1 MDLFLRDR
9 YWMKIKSFTYFLVFL
24 LLMLS
29 AGAMAQEHRVS
40 RIESALDL
48 YRKGAFYS
56 AEQLLN
62 LVTPDPDSDISIF
75 AIQVEAYKTMC
86 AIRLDRS
93 NIAGLVKNFEDRYPN
108 APELQMVK
116 FALASRLFD
125 REDYA
130 AALAIYDSIKKPFL
144 YAEEQIEYDFKS
156 AYCYIREGNTDVAAE
171 RLTSIIEGDYSP
183 FSVPSQYYLG
193 YVRYLEKDFA
203 AALPHF
209 RKAEKDPRFSVLAS
223 YYTVESEFMLANYRY
238 VIDRGPAI
246 FSTLERDLQI
256 NLARIVSEAY
266 FSMGQPT
273 LAAQYFDM
281 FSTSGGNLTRKDYY
295 YSGLLSYTL
304 QSFSKALDSF
314 SNVVGN
320 EDALGQSAYYYSANS
335 HLRLHNKIAAMEAFK
350 AASESDFDS
359 VIKEDALFNHAKL
372 SFDVNGD
379 ISGFEKYM
387 ENYPESG
394 KDDIIN
400 SYIAAA
406 YLLSNDYNSAV
417 LALTKIRE
425 LSDESS
431 SNLQKAAFFRAMQL
445 IENKGY
451 RPAVPMLELSIENGR
466 HDPRLEALT
475 KYWLAESHF
484 RNGKYRQ
491 ATEINLSLME
501 NPHFL
506 DSDQYQTAIYNL
518 AYSYF
523 MWGKFASAQNWFS
536 KYLATSG
543 RKQFERDARIRLAD
557 SYFMQNNYTD
567 AAATYERVFNR
578 YPTSS
583 DLYPAYQGA
592 VSYGLLGNDTR
603 KISMLRQALKVNRNA
618 ELYSQTLFELGRTLV
633 QRGDD
638 DDAADCFHTLIG
650 HDADSIFFSKSMLEL
665 AMINANNGKFTKAL
679 EYYKNII
686 EGMPLS
692 PEVPNAISGME
703 SVYQTIN
710 KPEEYFAYLDRIGM
724 SDIKSAGEKELMLF
738 NAAEQRYLAGNHN
751 SAITSLQSFVKNYP
765 SGPKT
770 AQAYFYLAE
779 SLKAKGRK
787 EAASDAY
794 FQVIKMGEGP
804 FAEAATLN
812 YADITYALENYAR
825 AVTAYESLI
834 YIASTDNMK
843 NTGYF
848 GRMRSY
854 YNNRQYEEAIADAA
868 RVRVVAELPDEMRRE
883 AEYITAKSL
892 LFIDNR
898 EEAKPI
904 LTSLSRNPHDNYGAE
919 ATYLLITDAYGA
931 GDFIAVENRV
941 YDFSDSETPQIYWL
955 AKAFIV
961 LGDSFVDKGD
971 IEQARAT
978 YESILEGYQ
987 PTGDADDVKEQVKMR
1002 LDQLK

>member
-1 MDLFLRDR
+1 
-9 YWMKIKSFTYFLVFL
+9 
-24 LLMLS
+24 MLS
-29 AGAMAQEHRVS
+29 AGVMAQEHRVS

-125 REDYA
+125 REEYA

-387 ENYPESG
+387 EHYPESG

-417 LALTKIRE
+417 IALTKIRE

-466 HDPRLEALT
+466 HDPRLEALA

-501 NPHFL
+501 NHHFL

-603 KISMLRQALKVNRNA
+603 KISLLRQALKVNRNA

-724 SDIKSAGEKELMLF
+724 SDIKSAGEKEMMLF

-751 SAITSLQSFVKNYP
+751 STITSLQSFVKNYP

-804 FAEAATLN
+804 FAEAATHN
-812 YADITYALENYAR
+812 YADIAYELENYAR

-854 YNNRQYEEAIADAA
+854 YNNRQYEEAIADAK
-868 RVRVVAELPDEMRRE
+868 RVSVVTELPDEMRRE

-941 YDFSDSETPQIYWL
+941 YDFADSETPQIYWL

-978 YESILEGYQ
+978 YESVLEGYQ

-1002 LDQLK
+1002 LDKLK

>member
-1 MDLFLRDR
+1 
-9 YWMKIKSFTYFLVFL
+9 MKRKSFISVLAFIA
-24 LLMLS
+24 LMLS
-29 AGAMAQEHRVS
+29 GQVMAQEHHVDS
-40 RIESALDL
+40 RLESALDL

-56 AEQLLN
+56 AEQMFN

-125 REDYA
+125 REEYA
-130 AALAIYDSIKKPFL
+130 AALVIYDSIKKPFL

-156 AYCYIREGNTDVAAE
+156 AYCYIRAGNTDVAAE
-171 RLTSIIEGDYSP
+171 RLTAIIEGDFSP

-203 AALPHF
+203 AALPLF

-223 YYTVESEFMLANYRY
+223 YYTVESEFMLGNYRY

-246 FSTLERDLQI
+246 FSMLDRDLQV

-281 FSTSGGNLTRKDYY
+281 FTTSGGNLTRKDHY

-304 QSFSKALDSF
+304 QSFKQAIESF

-335 HLRLHNKIAAMEAFK
+335 HLRQHNKIAAMEAFK
-350 AASESDFDS
+350 AASETDFDS
-359 VIKEDALFNHAKL
+359 IIKEDALFNHAKL

-379 ISGFEKYM
+379 ISGFENYM
-387 ENYPESG
+387 ELYPESG

-417 LALTKIRE
+417 TALTKIRK

-431 SNLQKAAFFRAMQL
+431 ANLQKAAFFRAMQL
-445 IENKGY
+445 IENRGY
-451 RPAVPMLELSIENGR
+451 RSAVPMLELSIENGR
-466 HDPRLEALT
+466 HDPRLEALAN
-475 KYWLAESHF
+475 YWLAESHF
-484 RNGKYRQ
+484 RNGRYRQ
-491 ATEINLSLME
+491 ATDINLRLIE
-501 NPHFL
+501 NPYFI
-506 DSDQYQTAIYNL
+506 DSEQYDTAIYNL

-583 DLYPAYQGA
+583 DLYPAYQSA
-592 VSYGLLGNDTR
+592 ISYGLLGNDTR
-603 KISMLRQALKVNRNA
+603 KISILRQALKVNRNA
-618 ELYSQTLFELGRTLV
+618 ELYSQSLFELGRTLV
-633 QRGDD
+633 QRGAD

-650 HDADSIFFSKSMLEL
+650 YDADSIFFTKSMLEL
-665 AMINANNGKFTKAL
+665 AMINANNGKYTKAI

-710 KPEEYFAYLDRIGM
+710 KPEEYFAYLETIGM
-724 SDIKSAGEKELMLF
+724 SDVKSADEKELMLF
-738 NAAEQRYLAGNHN
+738 NAAEQRYLSGNHN

-765 SGPKT
+765 SGSKT
-770 AQAYFYLAE
+770 AQAYYYLAE

-794 FQVIKMGEGP
+794 FQVIRLGEGP
-804 FAEAATLN
+804 FAEAATRN
-812 YADITYALENYAR
+812 YADISYELEHYSR

-834 YIASTDNMK
+834 YIASTENMK
-843 NTGYF
+843 NTGYV

-854 YNNRQYEEAIADAA
+854 YNNKQYEEALADAK
-868 RVRVVAELPDEMRRE
+868 RVSGVAELPDEMRRE
-883 AEYITAKSL
+883 AEYISAKSL
-892 LFIDNR
+892 LLIDNR

-904 LTSLSRNPHDNYGAE
+904 LASLSRNPHDKYGAE
-919 ATYLLITDAYGA
+919 ATYLLIMDAYGA
-931 GDFIAVENRV
+931 GDFLSVENRV
-941 YDFSDSETPQIYWL
+941 YDFSDSETSQIYWL
-955 AKAFIV
+955 AKAFII
-961 LGDSFVDKGD
+961 LGDSFADRGD
-971 IEQARAT
+971 VEQARAT
-978 YESILEGYQ
+978 YESVLDGYQ

-1002 LDQLK
+1002 LDKLK

>member
-1 MDLFLRDR
+1 
-9 YWMKIKSFTYFLVFL
+9 MKIKSFTYFLVFL

>member
-1 MDLFLRDR
+1 M
-9 YWMKIKSFTYFLVFL
+9 ST
-24 LLMLS
+24 

-125 REDYA
+125 REEYA

-387 ENYPESG
+387 EHYPESG

-466 HDPRLEALT
+466 HDPRLEALA

-603 KISMLRQALKVNRNA
+603 KISLLRQALKVNRNA

-804 FAEAATLN
+804 FAEAATHN

-854 YNNRQYEEAIADAA
+854 YNNRQYEEAIADAK
-868 RVRVVAELPDEMRRE
+868 RVSVVTELPDEMRRE

-978 YESILEGYQ
+978 YESVLEGYQ

-1002 LDQLK
+1002 LDKLK

>member
-1 MDLFLRDR
+1 
-9 YWMKIKSFTYFLVFL
+9 MKIKSFTYFLVFL

-400 SYIAAA
+400 GYIAAA

>member
-1 MDLFLRDR
+1 
-9 YWMKIKSFTYFLVFL
+9 MKRKGFILILAFFAFI
-24 LLMLS
+24 LS
-29 AGAMAQEHRVS
+29 GQVIAQEHHADNRL
-40 RIESALDL
+40 ESALDL
-48 YRKGAFYS
+48 YRKGAYYS
-56 AEQLLN
+56 AEQMLN

-125 REDYA
+125 REEYA
-130 AALAIYDSIKKPFL
+130 DALVIYDSIKKPFL
-144 YAEEQIEYDFKS
+144 YADEQIEYDFKS
-156 AYCYIREGNTDVAAE
+156 AYCYIRVGNTDVAAK
-171 RLTSIIEGDYSP
+171 RLISIIEGDFSP

-203 AALPHF
+203 AALPLF

-223 YYTVESEFMLANYRY
+223 YYAVESEFMLGNYKY

-246 FSTLERDLQI
+246 FSTLDRDLQI

-281 FSTSGGNLTRKDYY
+281 FTTSGGNLTRKDYY

-304 QSFSKALDSF
+304 QSFIQAIESF
-314 SNVVGN
+314 SHVVGS

-335 HLRLHNKIAAMEAFK
+335 HLRQHNKIAAMEAFK

-359 VIKEDALFNHAKL
+359 VIKEDAFFNHAKL

-387 ENYPESG
+387 ELYPESG

-400 SYIAAA
+400 SYIAAV

-417 LALTKIRE
+417 AALTKIRE

-431 SNLQKAAFFRAMQL
+431 SNFQKAAFFRAMQL
-445 IENKGY
+445 IENRGY
-451 RPAVPMLELSIENGR
+451 RSAVPMLEISIENGR
-466 HDPRLEALT
+466 HDPRLEALAN
-475 KYWLAESHF
+475 YWLAECHF
-484 RNGKYRQ
+484 RNGRYRQ
-491 ATEINLSLME
+491 ATDINLSLME

-506 DSDQYQTAIYNL
+506 DSEQYQTAIYNL

-523 MWGKFASAQNWFS
+523 MWGRFSSAQKWFS
-536 KYLATSG
+536 EYLGRSG

-557 SYFMQNNYTD
+557 SYFMQNNYKD

-578 YPTSS
+578 YSTSN

-592 VSYGLLGNDTR
+592 VAYGLLGNDTR
-603 KISMLRQALKVNRNA
+603 KISILRQALKVNRNA
-618 ELYSQTLFELGRTLV
+618 ELYSQCLFELGRTLV
-633 QRGDD
+633 QRGAD

-650 HDADSIFFSKSMLEL
+650 HDADSIYFTKSMLEL
-665 AMINANNGKFTKAL
+665 AMINANNGKYTKAI

-710 KPEEYFAYLDRIGM
+710 KPEEYFAYLETLGM
-724 SDIKSAGEKELMLF
+724 SDIKSADEKELMLF
-738 NAAEQRYLAGNHN
+738 NAAEQRYLSGNHN

-765 SGPKT
+765 SGSKT
-770 AQAYFYLAE
+770 AQAYYYLAE
-779 SLKAKGRK
+779 SLKAKGNK

-794 FQVIKMGEGP
+794 FQVIKRGEGP
-804 FAEAATLN
+804 FAEAATRN
-812 YADITYALENYAR
+812 YADISYELEHYSR

-834 YIASTDNMK
+834 YIANSENMK

-854 YNNRQYEEAIADAA
+854 YNNKQYEEAVADA
-868 RVRVVAELPDEMRRE
+868 RKVSGVSELPDEMRRE
-883 AEYITAKSL
+883 AEYLIAKSL
-892 LFIDNR
+892 LYLDNR

-904 LTSLSRNPHDNYGAE
+904 LNTLARNPHDNYGAE
-919 ATYLLITDAYGA
+919 ATYLLIMDAYGA

-941 YDFSDSETPQIYWL
+941 YDFSDSETSQIYWL
-955 AKAFIV
+955 AKAFII
-961 LGDSFVDKGD
+961 LGDSFADRGD
-971 IEQARAT
+971 VEQAKAT
-978 YESILEGYQ
+978 YESVLDGYE

-1002 LDQLK
+1002 LDKLK

>member
-1 MDLFLRDR
+1 
-9 YWMKIKSFTYFLVFL
+9 MKIKSFTYFLVFL

-451 RPAVPMLELSIENGR
+451 RPAVPML
-466 HDPRLEALT
+466 
-475 KYWLAESHF
+475 
-484 RNGKYRQ
+484 
-491 ATEINLSLME
+491 
-501 NPHFL
+501 
-506 DSDQYQTAIYNL
+506 
-518 AYSYF
+518 
-523 MWGKFASAQNWFS
+523 
-536 KYLATSG
+536 
-543 RKQFERDARIRLAD
+543 
-557 SYFMQNNYTD
+557 
-567 AAATYERVFNR
+567 
-578 YPTSS
+578 
-583 DLYPAYQGA
+583 
-592 VSYGLLGNDTR
+592 
-603 KISMLRQALKVNRNA
+603 
-618 ELYSQTLFELGRTLV
+618 
-633 QRGDD
+633 
-638 DDAADCFHTLIG
+638 
-650 HDADSIFFSKSMLEL
+650 
-665 AMINANNGKFTKAL
+665 
-679 EYYKNII
+679 
-686 EGMPLS
+686 
-692 PEVPNAISGME
+692 
-703 SVYQTIN
+703 
-710 KPEEYFAYLDRIGM
+710 
-724 SDIKSAGEKELMLF
+724 
-738 NAAEQRYLAGNHN
+738 
-751 SAITSLQSFVKNYP
+751 
-765 SGPKT
+765 
-770 AQAYFYLAE
+770 
-779 SLKAKGRK
+779 
-787 EAASDAY
+787 
-794 FQVIKMGEGP
+794 
-804 FAEAATLN
+804 
-812 YADITYALENYAR
+812 
-825 AVTAYESLI
+825 
-834 YIASTDNMK
+834 
-843 NTGYF
+843 
-848 GRMRSY
+848 
-854 YNNRQYEEAIADAA
+854 
-868 RVRVVAELPDEMRRE
+868 
-883 AEYITAKSL
+883 
-892 LFIDNR
+892 
-898 EEAKPI
+898 
-904 LTSLSRNPHDNYGAE
+904 
-919 ATYLLITDAYGA
+919 
-931 GDFIAVENRV
+931 
-941 YDFSDSETPQIYWL
+941 
-955 AKAFIV
+955 
-961 LGDSFVDKGD
+961 
-971 IEQARAT
+971 
-978 YESILEGYQ
+978 
-987 PTGDADDVKEQVKMR
+987 
-1002 LDQLK
+1002 